1 MITILPTKVKLLHF
15 PRSHL
20 PHATHAIVK
29 QLFFK
34 QVNDPDHFFSF
45 TENAYEI
52 SIVADKATIDNDFMP
67 VLLETQC
74 QDMGTSPD
82 TFRVLQVDGEG
93 GQDSSGRRISDLSG
107 PLAQGKFSIFYMST
121 YQTDFVLIKERR
133 LRRAVSLLQEHG
145 FDIDDENIE
154 NSDTTTQHTQEP
166 QLKSLRSHNG
176 SDAAVSISVDPR
188 ISNIYPRDLFESCVL
203 EDELRCVGLNPHYRS
218 QYINTVLKII
228 CYPEM
233 ILKNYNNE
241 ETRFFSYTASS
252 DGISLVADRRILELF
267 SDDQIFQDEDTGS
280 SFRVIQV
287 NLAGSNLD
295 RCGIVRSISHP
306 LVTEAQINLLYLSTF
321 KSANILVS
329 ADELEKAEKILASDF
344 EKVRD
349 MLAEFVLE
357 SPQ

>member
-29 QLFFK
+29 QLFVK

-67 VLLETQC
+67 VLLETRC
-74 QDMGTSPD
+74 PDTGTSPD

-133 LRRAVSLLQEHG
+133 LRRAVNLLQEHG
-145 FDIDDENIE
+145 FDIDDENME
-154 NSDTTTQHTQEP
+154 KSDTDQAQDSQP
-166 QLKSLRSHNG
+166 KSMRSHNG
-176 SDAAVSISVDPR
+176 SEAGVSLSVDSR
-188 ISNIYPRDLFESCVL
+188 MSNIAPRDLFETCVL

-218 QYINTVLKII
+218 HYINTVLKII
-228 CYPEM
+228 CYPET
-233 ILKNYNNE
+233 ILKNYNNK
-241 ETRFFSYTASS
+241 ETRFFSYTTSS
-252 DGISLVADRRILELF
+252 DGISLVADRRILDLF
-267 SDDQIFQDEDTGS
+267 EDDHVFQDEDTGS

-306 LVTEAQINLLYLSTF
+306 LVTEAHINLLYLSTF

-329 ADELEKAEKILASDF
+329 ADELERAEKILASDF